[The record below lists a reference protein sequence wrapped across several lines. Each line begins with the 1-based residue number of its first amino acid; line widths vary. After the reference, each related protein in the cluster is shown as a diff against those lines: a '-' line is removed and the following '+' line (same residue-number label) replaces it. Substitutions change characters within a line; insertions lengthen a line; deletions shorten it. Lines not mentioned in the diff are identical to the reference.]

1 MIDLNE
7 RSVLAISNNIE
18 KLRKFFNN
26 NCKTFFFSKLD
37 SISNDQKSSQNIFSK
52 KFEKSLQIKK
62 KELILQPLSTTN
74 ES

>member
-26 NCKTFFFSKLD
+26 NCKTFFFNKLD
-37 SISNDQKSSQNIFSK
+37 SISNDQKSPQIIFSK

-74 ES
+74 EG